1 MHLLE
6 LIYLL
11 FLKELKIRYKSNF
24 FGYLWAIANPL
35 AFTLIYYFA
44 FKTVLNNPTE
54 NYLVYLLSGVFPW
67 AWIASSINYGSMC
80 FRGNSGLVKKVK
92 INRLVL
98 PFSISLTQA
107 SHFLFSIP
115 ILFSVIF
122 FSHGSFY
129 ISWLWQ
135 IPLLILLQIFFL
147 FPVTSILGYLNVLMR
162 DVEYIANLLVSM
174 LFFLCPI
181 VYEKTLIP
189 EFYLDILSNSPFFA
203 LIDAWHGTI
212 LNGNMSIDL
221 IQPLILSIIVLN
233 FFCYYLF
240 SKVDRKIGELL

>member
-1 MHLLE
+1 MELE
-6 LIYLL
+6 LLL
-11 FLKELKIRYKSNF
+11 KKIDQDFFLLMQ
-24 FGYLWAIANPL
+24 L
-35 AFTLIYYFA
+35 
-44 FKTVLNNPTE
+44 
-54 NYLVYLLSGVFPW
+54 
-67 AWIASSINYGSMC
+67 C
-80 FRGNSGLVKKVK
+80 FLREDV
-92 INRLVL
+92 
-98 PFSISLTQA
+98 
-107 SHFLFSIP
+107 
-115 ILFSVIF
+115 
-122 FSHGSFY
+122 
-129 ISWLWQ
+129 
-135 IPLLILLQIFFL
+135 LILLHLQIFFL
-147 FPVTSILGYLNVLMR
+147 FHVTSILGYLNVLMR